1 MENYI
6 EDTKQSI
13 VDNLH
18 LLYQNN
24 KPNLTEKQ
32 QIALNK
38 LQKNRK
44 SITIKPAD
52 KNLGLVLMNT
62 DHYIMQCLAHLTDTS
77 TYRLTTSYPLE
88 DIERNMVHILNNF
101 KHELDNRD
109 KRLYKFLQKSQ
120 QTTRVPC
127 FYGIPKI
134 HKKFARLPPLCP
146 IVSQSTSPLIGTAKF
161 IDHVLQPVASSYP
174 DYLHNTTALSI
185 TLQDLKVPE
194 DAILVTID
202 VTSLYPSI
210 PQTECLNVIYDEL
223 YTHRFL
229 LTFNPNLI
237 IRLLHLNINYN
248 YFTFDKLV
256 FQQIEGTAMGAP
268 FSPTVANIFMSIVL
282 KRFLATQPIK
292 PLILKRYIDDI
303 IMIWTNTKESLTK
316 FLSDLNS
323 FHPKLHFTHE
333 RSTMSIDFLDLTVYK
348 GPFFEFTNVLD
359 TKTFQKGL
367 NLYQYLHYASYHPHN
382 VFKAIIIGECIRYV
396 RTNTTSESYIAT
408 LNAFTTRLRERGF
421 PEISTNKTTN
431 IVDYNNRNK
440 YLQNNLPTGRTII
453 PPLYKTYP
461 PPQFVAL
468 KQLVL
473 KDLPPLASLL
483 FAT

>member
-1 MENYI
+1 MFPAPNQDASNQEIEEQRNTPQKRRKNHKQPNNQKKSKLTATPNYIPQNHPLPAFFVPAFPSSAPELTVHNFSTYHLTAEETQLLDKGLSFCPSLNVSPNDLLRGLIKDFDQFSRSLRLKYTQAKRTQEKTKPQRIQQYQNPIHPTTVSTLHRKFRFLPPTNPDTDITRYSGVAKLENYI

-18 LLYQNN
+18 LLCQNN

-62 DHYIMQCLAHLTDTS
+62 DHYIMQCLAHLTNTS

-120 QTTRVPC
+120 QTTRIPC

-134 HKKFARLPPLCP
+134 HKKFARLPPLRP
-146 IVSQSTSPLIGTAKF
+146 IVSQSASPLIGTAKF

-174 DYLHNTTALSI
+174 DYLHNSTALSI

-256 FQQIEGTAMGAP
+256 FQQIEGTAMGAL

-282 KRFLATQPIK
+282 KKFLATQPIK
-292 PLILKRYIDDI
+292 PLILKRYIA
-303 IMIWTNTKESLTK
+303 
-316 FLSDLNS
+316 
-323 FHPKLHFTHE
+323 
-333 RSTMSIDFLDLTVYK
+333 R
-348 GPFFEFTNVLD
+348 
-359 TKTFQKGL
+359 
-367 NLYQYLHYASYHPHN
+367 
-382 VFKAIIIGECIRYV
+382 
-396 RTNTTSESYIAT
+396 
-408 LNAFTTRLRERGF
+408 
-421 PEISTNKTTN
+421 
-431 IVDYNNRNK
+431 
-440 YLQNNLPTGRTII
+440 
-453 PPLYKTYP
+453 
-461 PPQFVAL
+461 
-468 KQLVL
+468 
-473 KDLPPLASLL
+473 
-483 FAT
+483 